1 VTGKK
6 PLITYPA
13 LKTTELG
20 VPIYENLVI
29 GNFLYALGL
38 KIGARQHDYL
48 APDLT
53 VNLIQQT
60 PIDFVLGDVL
70 LVGPRAVALL
80 EFKREAN
87 REGHRKEQ
95 SKLLKIE
102 TVLEHPK
109 FEKLRDTSRQIHF
122 YVETSDIL
130 EEGFESRVLPY
141 LELRTDERKSK
152 LEELIDNLAFR
163 ARSAPAL
170 TEMDRKAC
178 QRYLKLVCRCQGRN
192 GHSYHASPGL
202 LVGVDGDGRIRS
214 ATVDD
219 IRHLQ
224 NTFAAIEAFQNK
236 LARENTLKI
245 AEAIRLGQ
253 VPSISRTQRQGLTL

>member
-1 VTGKK
+1 M
-6 PLITYPA
+6 
-13 LKTTELG
+13 
-20 VPIYENLVI
+20 PIYENLVI

-48 APDLT
+48 APDLA
-53 VNLIQQT
+53 VNQIQQT

-70 LVGPRAVALL
+70 VGPRVVALL

-87 REGHRKEQ
+87 WEGHRKEQ

-102 TVLEHPK
+102 TVLKHPK
-109 FEKLRDTSRQIHF
+109 FEKLRDTSRQMHF
-122 YVETSDIL
+122 YIETSDL
-130 EEGFESRVLPY
+130 EQGFKSRVLPY
-141 LELRTDERKSK
+141 LDLGTDDRRSG
-152 LEELIDNLAFR
+152 LEQLIDNLASR
-163 ARSAPAL
+163 AMSAPAL
-170 TEMDRKAC
+170 TEKGTKAC